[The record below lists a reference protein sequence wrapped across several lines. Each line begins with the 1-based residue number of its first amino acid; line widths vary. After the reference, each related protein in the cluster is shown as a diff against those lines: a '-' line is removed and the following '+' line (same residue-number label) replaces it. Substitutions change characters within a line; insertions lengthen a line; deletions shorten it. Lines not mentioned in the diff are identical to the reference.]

1 MSHSSNNQFEMILPI
16 LTILLIA
23 IILFA
28 VCRYW
33 ICGPRATSWLRSNG
47 EEKIGL
53 SKNKL
58 YNANGYIVQSGSD
71 ILLGSTG
78 SFKRFES
85 VDRSTYE
92 GELVSAM
99 PTPPWATDESI
110 PPQPLRPAPLPLATK
125 LKSRNSSSS
134 SSSSSMTINKHES
147 FEQRGSTSSAPAL
160 KPIPRPVPRKQMSAP
175 TTSSQIPLINPP
187 TNEQGGGL
195 NKFVKDMQSTTN
207 PFLNGLINFESIK
220 SNFFSTTIIQDTPS
234 ECKIENERATKSAII
249 SKNPFKNSSSS
260 SISSCDNNVFDFNP
274 TTIKSILEETCDD
287 GYEGDN
293 DDCDDPLKQLEVR
306 IQKLEASN
314 KQRRRSDS
322 QSPTRFSPKSMNKS
336 SSLSSETP
344 THSPELNSNV
354 NEKFVES
361 LFSDDR
367 GYHRKHMRNRSY
379 SENEVI
385 TELGMLCEQGDFKEP
400 QHSPSVTMTTIAIS
414 NVSTSTANLASSGV
428 NNPFN
433 SIASTT
439 TTTTNSKRPLLKTPS
454 ETYLEQYSTMMKSN
468 VVTSGPNVIL
478 NNNKS
483 VQLCKHPSL
492 NKILQSSSSS
502 LFDGNDT
509 QQNLTST
516 SLKRTISSE
525 SISSDSSV
533 IMSTLERPVPPITGN
548 LCIALQYDKHSIT
561 EEGCELLVSIVE
573 ARDLVIPQDADP
585 DSIDTFVRVYLV
597 PDEAEAMQT
606 KIFRNSSNPSYQE
619 SFLFFI
625 TKQNIKRSLWFH
637 LYHTNAHCTTLIGET
652 ELKLTEFAKP
662 RTTWVQ
668 LSDSRNNCASCGDL
682 MFSLSY
688 LPTAERLTVV
698 VVKARNLR
706 FTNDENENHT
716 INGNDIQNVYVK
728 VYLLKNDKKVSKKRT
743 STKRGERNPLFN
755 EAMIF
760 SVPPYLLNSV
770 QVRLT
775 VMNSLATTQ
784 LETPDANRKSYP
796 IGHVIVGSR
805 TDGKGLLHWHQM
817 LTTLRKQVA
826 FFHPL
831 RRNVCKKN
839 GHRSYGLFDKV

>member
-1 MSHSSNNQFEMILPI
+1 MILPI
-16 LTILLIA
+16 LTLLLIA

-33 ICGPRATSWLRSNG
+33 LWGPRTSSWLRSNN

-58 YNANGYIVQSGSD
+58 YNANGCIVQSGSE

-92 GELVSAM
+92 GELVAPM
-99 PTPPWATDESI
+99 PTPPWSTDETI
-110 PPQPLRPAPLPLATK
+110 PPQPLRPAPLPIAAK
-125 LKSRNSSSS
+125 FKSRSSTSSYSSTSSSLMS
-134 SSSSSMTINKHES
+134 KQDSLEPKSIT
-147 FEQRGSTSSAPAL
+147 SAPAL
-160 KPIPRPVPRKQMSAP
+160 KSIPRPIPRKQNSAP
-175 TTSSQIPLINPP
+175 AGSCQIPLINPP
-187 TNEQGGGL
+187 SEQQQRGL
-195 NKFVKDMQSTTN
+195 HKIVKDVQATTN
-207 PFLNGLINFESIK
+207 PFLNGLINLEAIK
-220 SNFFSTTIIQDTPS
+220 TNFFSTTVVQDTP
-234 ECKIENERATKSAII
+234 ECKIENERAVRSAII
-249 SKNPFKNSSSS
+249 SKNPFKTSSSS
-260 SISSCDNNVFDFNP
+260 SVSLSSCDNTFFDFNP
-274 TTIKSILEETCDD
+274 NTIKSIMEEEPPDD

-293 DDCDDPLKQLEVR
+293 DDCDDPLKQLEAR

-314 KQRRRSDS
+314 KQRRRSGS
-322 QSPTRFSPKSMNKS
+322 QSPPLRFSPKVLNKQ
-336 SSLSSETP
+336 P
-344 THSPELNSNV
+344 PASPLENNLDLISNV
-354 NEKFVES
+354 NEKFIDSPFNDENVTRN
-361 LFSDDR
+361 F
-367 GYHRKHMRNRSY
+367 RKHIRNRSY
-379 SENEVI
+379 SENEAG
-385 TELGMLCEQGDFKEP
+385 ELGILCEQSNFKE
-400 QHSPSVTMTTIAIS
+400 QLSPPPPISVTSVTTIA
-414 NVSTSTANLASSGV
+414 T
-428 NNPFN
+428 NPFN
-433 SIASTT
+433 C
-439 TTTTNSKRPLLKTPS
+439 TNSKRPLLKTPS
-454 ETYLEQYSTMMKSN
+454 ETYLEQYSTMMKS
-468 VVTSGPNVIL
+468 SGGPTVIV
-478 NNNKS
+478 NNNKP

-492 NKILQSSSSS
+492 TKILQSSSSS
-502 LFDGNDT
+502 LFDST
-509 QQNLTST
+509 TETAQNLSA
-516 SLKRTISSE
+516 LKRTVSSE

-533 IMSTLERPVPPITGN
+533 IMSTLERSAPPITGN

-561 EEGCELLVSIVE
+561 EDGCELMVSIVE
-573 ARDLVIPQDADP
+573 ARDLVIPADADP
-585 DSIDTFVRVYLV
+585 DIVDTFVRVYLL
-597 PDEAEAMQT
+597 PDQTEPVQT
-606 KIFRNSSNPSYQE
+606 KIFRNSNNPSYQE

-652 ELKLTEFAKP
+652 ELKLTEFARP

-668 LSDSRNNCASCGDL
+668 LSDSRNNCTNCGDL

-698 VVKARNLR
+698 VVKARNLKAIR
-706 FTNDENENHT
+706 DENENHA
-716 INGNDIQNVYVK
+716 ISENEIQNVYVK

-760 SVPPYLLNSV
+760 SVPPYMLNSI

-775 VMNSLATTQ
+775 VMNSPPGIQDTQ
-784 LETPDANRKSYP
+784 DAARKSYP

-831 RRNVCKKN
+831 RRSINKQQSSSSTASSLPSSLEYKD
-839 GHRSYGLFDKV
+839 RSFYSNFVNSKSLTYFFPY

>member
-1 MSHSSNNQFEMILPI
+1 MTAQQ
-16 LTILLIA
+16 
-23 IILFA
+23 
-28 VCRYW
+28 
-33 ICGPRATSWLRSNG
+33 
-47 EEKIGL
+47 
-53 SKNKL
+53 
-58 YNANGYIVQSGSD
+58 VQSGSD

-134 SSSSSMTINKHES
+134 SSSSSVTINKHES
-147 FEQRGSTSSAPAL
+147 FEQRGSITSAPDI

-175 TTSSQIPLINPP
+175 ATSSQIPFINPP
-187 TNEQGGGL
+187 TNEQSGGL
-195 NKFVKDMQSTTN
+195 NKFVKDIQSTTN

-220 SNFFSTTIIQDTPS
+220 SNFFSTTIIHDTPS
-234 ECKIENERATKSAII
+234 ECKIENERAVKSAII

-274 TTIKSILEETCDD
+274 NTIKSIMEETCDD

-293 DDCDDPLKQLEVR
+293 DGDNDDCEDPLKQLEVR

-322 QSPTRFSPKSMNKS
+322 QSPPRFSPKSMNKS
-336 SSLSSETP
+336 SSISTETP

-400 QHSPSVTMTTIAIS
+400 QHSPLATTIIATS
-414 NVSTSTANLASSGV
+414 TVSTSIANLTSSGV

-433 SIASTT
+433 NSTEASTSTT
-439 TTTTNSKRPLLKTPS
+439 TTATTNSKRPLLKTPS
-454 ETYLEQYSTMMKSN
+454 ETYLEQYSTMMKPN

-483 VQLCKHPSL
+483 IQLCKHPSL

-509 QQNLTST
+509 QHNLTST
-516 SLKRTISSE
+516 SLKRTVSSE

-548 LCIALQYDKHSIT
+548 LCIALQYDK
-561 EEGCELLVSIVE
+561 
-573 ARDLVIPQDADP
+573 
-585 DSIDTFVRVYLV
+585 
-597 PDEAEAMQT
+597 
-606 KIFRNSSNPSYQE
+606 
-619 SFLFFI
+619 
-625 TKQNIKRSLWFH
+625 
-637 LYHTNAHCTTLIGET
+637 
-652 ELKLTEFAKP
+652 
-662 RTTWVQ
+662 
-668 LSDSRNNCASCGDL
+668 
-682 MFSLSY
+682 
-688 LPTAERLTVV
+688 
-698 VVKARNLR
+698 
-706 FTNDENENHT
+706 
-716 INGNDIQNVYVK
+716 
-728 VYLLKNDKKVSKKRT
+728 
-743 STKRGERNPLFN
+743 
-755 EAMIF
+755 
-760 SVPPYLLNSV
+760 
-770 QVRLT
+770 
-775 VMNSLATTQ
+775 
-784 LETPDANRKSYP
+784 
-796 IGHVIVGSR
+796 
-805 TDGKGLLHWHQM
+805 
-817 LTTLRKQVA
+817 
-826 FFHPL
+826 
-831 RRNVCKKN
+831 
-839 GHRSYGLFDKV
+839 